1 MNKILA
7 NATQHMKEVRLI
19 LAIQGW
25 SNIGKSV
32 NVIKHINKLKKVIL
46 IDETFILQ
54 NFTSFAIK
62 TFSKLETER
71 NLHNLQEEIYIK

>member
-46 IDETFILQ
+46 IDEKFILQ